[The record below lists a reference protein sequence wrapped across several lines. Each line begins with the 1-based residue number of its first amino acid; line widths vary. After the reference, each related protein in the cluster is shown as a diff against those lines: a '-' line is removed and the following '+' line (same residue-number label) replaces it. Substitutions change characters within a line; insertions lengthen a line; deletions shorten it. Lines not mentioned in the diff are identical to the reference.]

1 MTELT
6 AKTWRAH
13 RNLLECLKGYEKI
26 YETKLTDKEKTAYG
40 RGRTREESRREA
52 EWNWLEQLKNDYAS
66 KQGGD
71 LIPAHLSLDDRDPQ
85 IW

>member
-13 RNLLECLKGYEKI
+13 RNLLECLKGYE
-26 YETKLTDKEKTAYG
+26 

-52 EWNWLEQLKNDYAS
+52 ERNWLEQLKNDYAS